1 MIFIYMQAFM
11 IFHLMTMTLALRND
25 KNKKLNIPTIQQFD
39 IVVDNTNE
47 ENPSYTVYSYS
58 NEPPLHT
65 YNTDE
70 STYIDALDDE
80 TFFKDTMDK
89 NNSTNCEK
97 NIISEEEIM
106 IEDMNAFSPPKII
119 KECNYEQN
127 IPYGE
132 IVYSVYEEPLKLI
145 SEDFILDNV
154 ECNKDE
160 SVIEDDN
167 LLYGEIIYVADQ
179 ETTDLVSQAYAGENK
194 EQKNEAL
201 VQNMNPLMNMDSD
214 NINHKEKDSVKDLI
228 GSNKKGNIPKEGL
241 KASDDKDNG
250 VCLFS
255 IVGIVVVVML
265 NM

>member
-1 MIFIYMQAFM
+1 
-11 IFHLMTMTLALRND
+11 
-25 KNKKLNIPTIQQFD
+25 
-39 IVVDNTNE
+39 
-47 ENPSYTVYSYS
+47 
-58 NEPPLHT
+58 
-65 YNTDE
+65 
-70 STYIDALDDE
+70 LDDE

-89 NNSTNCEK
+89 NNCTDCEK
-97 NIISEEEIM
+97 NIISVEEIM
-106 IEDMNAFSPPKII
+106 NEDINAFSSPKII

-132 IVYSVYEEPLKLI
+132 IVYSVHEEPLKLI

-154 ECNKDE
+154 ECSKDE
-160 SVIEDDN
+160 CIIEDEK

-194 EQKNEAL
+194 EQKNEAFI
-201 VQNMNPLMNMDSD
+201 QNMNPLMNMDFD

-228 GSNKKGNIPKEGL
+228 RSNKKSNNTNQGL
-241 KASDDKDNG
+241 EALDDKDNG

-255 IVGIVVVVML
+255 IVGVIVVVIL